1 MLVIGNINFQFDSL
15 KEAIKNRTLIPDEK
29 YVALYLFEKN
39 DHASYSMIKNNG
51 KDIQSKLKFDLFT
64 FFDKETFELMGWFPR
79 KRRVSE
85 SLLGLYPVENTV
97 EWEETNSDIPF
108 KKMKKI
114 GDEYGVK
121 RYPAIVIINTEE
133 INFKKSYHVIEIEK
147 EKFVNGTMA
156 TNSGLTLSQEASI
169 IYRYFFEPFMT
180 IVAKS
185 LSKNIFFSDLIKKL
199 DFSKNYNLI
208 NKELEL
214 ENRFDDKDEVY
225 NVRIFIQQVNN
236 GCIDRKG
243 TRLRMGD
250 FTDKALNITADAYG
264 KRFTRNIGFTRDE
277 LICIALF
284 LGFSYM
290 ELNRLIELYNNSF
303 KNSPY
308 RFINGDDS
316 RDDLFLKLMSTGQKY
331 NYKEINTEL
340 RKNSEAEISLLN
352 SKH

>member
-15 KEAIKNRTLIPDEK
+15 KKAIENRTLIPDEK

-39 DHASYSMIKNNG
+39 DHASYLMIKNNG
-51 KDIQSKLKFDLFT
+51 NDIQSKLKFDLFT
-64 FFDKETFELMGWFPR
+64 FFDKATFELMGWFPR
-79 KRRVSE
+79 KKRVAE
-85 SLLGLYPVENTV
+85 SLLGLFPVENTI
-97 EWEETNSDIPF
+97 EWQETDSDIPF
-108 KKMKKI
+108 EKMKKI

-133 INFKKSYHVIEIEK
+133 STVNFKKSYHVIEIEK

-156 TNSGLTLSQEASI
+156 TNYGLAPYHEASI

-214 ENRFDDKDEVY
+214 ENKFDNYEVN
-225 NVRIFIQQVNN
+225 NVRIFIQQGNKS
-236 GCIDRKG
+236 CIDRKG
-243 TRLRMGD
+243 NRLKMDD

-264 KRFTRNIGFTRDE
+264 RRFTRNIGFTRDE

-290 ELNRLIELYNNSF
+290 ELNRLIELYNNAF

-340 RKNSEAEISLLN
+340 RKNREAEISLLN
-352 SKH
+352 S